1 MEVQPKKIQNYVT
14 SEGKV
19 PFEEWFLSLS
29 SEQVQNKIESRLLRV
44 KNGNLGD
51 YKSVGGGVCELRIDF
66 GPGYR
71 IYFGQDGKTIILLL
85 CGGDKSTQTKDITEA
100 KVYWS
105 DYENCKKTTDN

>member
-1 MEVQPKKIQNYVT
+1 MDVQPKQIQNYVT
-14 SEGKV
+14 RDGKI
-19 PFEEWFLSLS
+19 PFEEWFLSLGV
-29 SEQVQNKIESRLLRV
+29 ERLQNRIESRLLRV

-66 GPGYR
+66 GSGYR

-85 CGGDKSTQTKDITEA
+85 CGGDKSTQAKDIAKA

-105 DYENCKKTTDN
+105 DYENCKKTTDD